1 MVSGLP
7 AGTEHAMSADV
18 RPMADP
24 DRPAVVRLLAE
35 TSRESPAGAQ
45 RILEFIDRVA
55 LVHLVAVLEG
65 TVVGRASIAR
75 PPMLPEG
82 TVAINVGVTAPARG
96 QGVGAALFGHLV
108 RSVPAGTARL
118 MGFSDDRD
126 DPAVLP
132 WLAQRHFEPFQ
143 HSIASELDLTGWRAD
158 TPVPA
163 DVTVRVVDP
172 QSTRHDAAVARLYVD
187 SDTSPEADEIGG
199 TTWATQLDAAAVGGR
214 PGRLVLLDVAGVPV
228 AMSLAQQDSDTEWDV
243 HYTGVLPS
251 ARGRGLARVAKAV
264 LHDDLVRL
272 GATRLETYN
281 EAGNAG
287 IRHVNAS
294 LGYVRVKGA
303 RRHRRDLAAHPLA

>member
-1 MVSGLP
+1 
-7 AGTEHAMSADV
+7 MSVEV
-18 RPMADP
+18 RPMADA
-24 DRPAVVRLLAE
+24 DRPAVARLLAE
-35 TSRESPAGAQ
+35 TARESAAGAQ
-45 RILEFIDRVA
+45 RILEFIDKVA

-65 TVVGRASIAR
+65 AVVGRANLAR

-82 TVAINVGVTAPARG
+82 TVALNVGVTEPFRE
-96 QGVGAALFGHLV
+96 QGVGAALFDHVALC
-108 RSVPAGTARL
+108 VPAGTARL

-126 DPAVLP
+126 DAAVLP
-132 WLAQRHFEPFQ
+132 WLARRHFAPFQ
-143 HSIASELDLTGWRAD
+143 HSVASELDLAGWRSDA
-158 TPVPA
+158 PVPP

-172 QSTRHDAAVARLYVD
+172 QSTRDDEAVARLYVD

-199 TTWATQLDAAAVGGR
+199 TTWPTQLDAAAVGGTQ
-214 PGRLVLLDVAGVPV
+214 GRLVLLYLAGVPV
-228 AMSLAQQDSDTEWDV
+228 AMSLAQRESDTEWDV
-243 HYTGVLPS
+243 YYTGVHPS
-251 ARGRGLARVAKAV
+251 ARGRGLARVAKAA

-303 RRHRRDLAAHPLA
+303 RRHRRDLAAHPLN

>member
-1 MVSGLP
+1 MTV
-7 AGTEHAMSADV
+7 EV
-18 RPMADP
+18 RQMADA

-45 RILEFIDRVA
+45 RTLEYLDKVA
-55 LVHLVAVLEG
+55 LVHLVAVVDG
-65 TVVGRASIAR
+65 AVVGRASVAR

-82 TVAINVGVTAPARG
+82 TVALNVGVTGPSRG
-96 QGVGAALFGHLV
+96 QGVGAALFDRAA
-108 RSVPAGTARL
+108 RSVPPGTGRV

-126 DPAVLP
+126 DHAVLP
-132 WLAQRHFEPFQ
+132 WLARRHFDPFQ
-143 HSIASELDLTGWRAD
+143 HSIASELDLTGWRPDA
-158 TPVPA
+158 PVPS

-172 QSTRHDAAVARLYVD
+172 QATRDDPAVARLYVD

-199 TTWATQLDAAAVGGR
+199 TTWSTQLDAAAVDR
-214 PGRLVLLDVAGVPV
+214 TRGRLVLLDVAGAPV
-228 AMSLAQQDSDTEWDV
+228 AMSLAQQDSDTDWDV
-243 HYTGVLPS
+243 LYTGVHPA
-251 ARGRGLARVAKAV
+251 ARGRGLARVAKAA

-294 LGYVRVKGA
+294 LGYVRLKGA
-303 RRHRRDLAAHPLA
+303 RRHRRDLAAHPLS